1 MSGKILPPTASSKG
15 QRIAR
20 FAFLSLVAV
29 AAALWKA
36 MINRRA
42 VMRLS
47 ELDDRLLRD
56 IGVTRADIDSSLAEP
71 YRVDPSHRLAL
82 RRLERKHSRR
92 PTLTLVSGGRDGAEA
107 ARRARLTATLQAA

>member
-20 FAFLSLVAV
+20 FAALSLVAF
-29 AAALWKA
+29 AATVWKA

-56 IGVTRADIDSSLAEP
+56 IGVTRADVESSLAES

-82 RRLERKHSRR
+82 RRLERKRAR
-92 PTLTLVSGGRDGAEA
+92 PTLTLVSGGRDDAEA
-107 ARRARLTATLQAA
+107 ARRARLKATLQAA